1 MKILRNSSYIID
13 VKLEDTDKYMLLHGY
28 TGAIDVV
35 SKNIMS
41 FLKKTNNNF
50 TEEECP
56 LSKDTISALEKRGY
70 ITTKT
75 QEEEYTY
82 VARLADALHR
92 KEKILN
98 TVFVFVITYNCNFRC
113 PYCFETGLHSDSIGK
128 VFTKEMADKAYQAIL
143 KIEPREQLR
152 AKNITLYGGEPLL
165 KENKEVVEYIVLKG
179 KELGFQ
185 FNAVTNGYDLDAYK
199 ELLSP
204 DLISHIQITIDGMKE
219 LHNTKRV
226 HYKGYNTFD
235 KIISNIGI
243 ALKQGTGVTIR
254 VNTDRNNFDDLQQLK
269 VLFEELGYS
278 QYENFKINSALLR
291 GYNSEGQ
298 HTKNIPSNMFSQR
311 EFMEKHKELK
321 FNYGCQDY
329 GVSYKI
335 YSSIVNNKPLEFR
348 SIFCKSQSNEYILDP
363 FGKIFPCW
371 EVVGKAESQL
381 GDYLNDKIH
390 WNEKV
395 FNLWRGYNIN
405 STPMCRHC
413 KYALLCGGG
422 CPAHSFSNPTEC
434 SQFPT
439 VINYAINRAFR
450 KVNNIS
456 TN

>member
-13 VKLEDTDKYMLLHGY
+13 VELEDTDKYMLLHGY

-298 HTKNIPSNMFSQR
+298 HK
-311 EFMEKHKELK
+311 
-321 FNYGCQDY
+321 
-329 GVSYKI
+329 KI
-335 YSSIVNNKPLEFR
+335 SLPICSRNESLWR
-348 SIFCKSQSNEYILDP
+348 SIKN
-363 FGKIFPCW
+363 
-371 EVVGKAESQL
+371 
-381 GDYLNDKIH
+381 
-390 WNEKV
+390 
-395 FNLWRGYNIN
+395 
-405 STPMCRHC
+405 
-413 KYALLCGGG
+413 
-422 CPAHSFSNPTEC
+422 
-434 SQFPT
+434 
-439 VINYAINRAFR
+439 
-450 KVNNIS
+450 
-456 TN
+456 